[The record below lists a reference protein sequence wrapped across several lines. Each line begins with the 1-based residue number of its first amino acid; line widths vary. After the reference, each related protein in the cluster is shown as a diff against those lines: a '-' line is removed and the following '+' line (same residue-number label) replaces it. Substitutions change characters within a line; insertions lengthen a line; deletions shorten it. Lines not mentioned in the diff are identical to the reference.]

1 MKSIIRHYI
10 FDTLSLFLISRIV
23 SGMVFANG
31 MYTLL
36 LAGLVLMISTL
47 VVKPLINL
55 LILPINLVTF
65 GLFKWVAS
73 VVALYVVTLVV
84 PGFEITGMSF
94 AGYSGQWIDIPS
106 FNFTGVLAFV
116 AFSFAISLFSS
127 VMHWL
132 VK

>member
-10 FDTLSLFLISRIV
+10 FDTLSLFLLSKIF

-31 MYTLL
+31 VYTLL
-36 LAGLVLMISTL
+36 FAGVVLMLSTL

-65 GLFKWVAS
+65 GLFKWVSS
-73 VVALYVVTLVV
+73 VIALYIVTLVV
-84 PGFEITGMSF
+84 PGFEITHMAYS
-94 AGYSGQWIDIPS
+94 GYSGLWLDIPA
-106 FNFTGVLAFV
+106 FNFTGIIAFV

-127 VMHWL
+127 AMHWL